1 MRASIKAWALLAAG
15 GVLCCFSVALAQ
27 SGSVDSSV
35 QINSQHDENLT
46 LPEMLQ
52 RAQAYKPEMD
62 NDAASVQ
69 RQASAAKQAHD
80 VVKALCLGDK
90 LSQIHVAVSTAS
102 GRIDTLSSAVSHNDS
117 DRAKH
122 EFTIVEVLKDRA
134 SALVAEAN
142 QCIGE
147 DTGFIGESTVTV
159 TIDPSIPDTDPS
171 NLPDYPIVSE
181 PPVVSQP
188 PVLSSPTM

>member
-1 MRASIKAWALLAAG
+1 MRASIKAWALLAAS
-15 GVLCCFSVALAQ
+15 GVLCCFGVAVAQ
-27 SGSVDSSV
+27 SNFDSSV
-35 QINSQHDENLT
+35 ELNSQHDANLS
-46 LPEMLQ
+46 LQQMLQ
-52 RAQAYKPEMD
+52 RAREYKPMMD
-62 NDAASVQ
+62 NDAIAVQ
-69 RQASAAKQAHD
+69 RQASDAKQQHD
-80 VVKALCLGDK
+80 VVKSLCLSDK

-122 EFTIVEVLKDRA
+122 EFTIIQVLKDRS

-147 DTGFIGESTVTV
+147 ETGFIGESTVTV

-171 NLPDYPIVSE
+171 DFPNDPIVSE
-181 PPVVSQP
+181 P